1 MRKLQPM
8 LPVATLGLVALMA
21 GCAGDA
27 TPFASLQAD
36 IQALTARV
44 ARLEAQQP
52 ANKAQAAP
60 TVMAGWRSPGNWKS
74 LRKGMLAAEV
84 RALLGE
90 PSRIMD
96 GPIVFWFFPNDG
108 RVALINQQVNSWTDP
123 P

>member
-1 MRKLQPM
+1 MNRVKPRTTHWLAAVG
-8 LPVATLGLVALMA
+8 LIAT
-21 GCAGDA
+21 GCAHDA
-27 TPFASLQAD
+27 KQLASLQAD
-36 IQALTARV
+36 IEALTARV
-44 ARLEAQQP
+44 ARLEAQPP

-108 RVALINQQVNSWTDP
+108 RVALINGQVNSWTDP

>member
-27 TPFASLQAD
+27 TPFASLQND
-36 IQALTARV
+36 LQALKERV
-44 ARLEAQQP
+44 AKLEAQQP
-52 ANKAQAAP
+52 AIKGESATP
-60 TVMAGWRSPGNWKS
+60 VKAGWRSLGNWKN
-74 LRKGMLAAEV
+74 LRKSMAAAEV

-90 PSRIMD
+90 PSRVMD
-96 GPIVFWFFPNDG
+96 GPIVFWFYPNDG
-108 RVALINQQVNSWTDP
+108 RVALINEQVNSWTDP